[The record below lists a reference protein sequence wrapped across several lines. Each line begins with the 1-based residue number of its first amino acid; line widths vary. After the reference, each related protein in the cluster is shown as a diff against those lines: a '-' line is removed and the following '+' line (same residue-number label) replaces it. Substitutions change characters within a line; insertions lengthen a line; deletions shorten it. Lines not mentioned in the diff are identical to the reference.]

1 MTEFYKDKFNRFYA
15 LKQAQLKKSN
25 FQLWQHN
32 QKQGGLTAHS
42 KKEMDLIMIK
52 FIDYIFG
59 SDMLKLGVNITE
71 KERQQVVHSMMLI
84 VFSHRYSKGDRFI
97 MEAEQ
102 EAPDDEP
109 VVDFTIIRDVM
120 YKYSKKAQDRYFS
133 LPVEAFL
140 FAAFSLSDEGLLF
153 LKSKPDNQGDDDK
166 LQRLHDDL
174 AKLKNQAIASLQ
186 NQGRLFD
193 QQIDSSSQSS

>member
-1 MTEFYKDKFNRFYA
+1 
-15 LKQAQLKKSN
+15 
-25 FQLWQHN
+25 
-32 QKQGGLTAHS
+32 
-42 KKEMDLIMIK
+42 MIK

-133 LPVEAFL
+133 LPVKAFL